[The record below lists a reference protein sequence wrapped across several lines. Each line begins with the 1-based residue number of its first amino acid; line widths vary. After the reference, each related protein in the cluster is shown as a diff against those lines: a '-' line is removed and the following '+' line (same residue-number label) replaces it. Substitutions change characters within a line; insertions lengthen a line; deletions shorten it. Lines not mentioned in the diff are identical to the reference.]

1 MKSNDET
8 SLGIGKRYL
17 KFFIDNLDS
26 RYVISIG
33 GRRSGKSWANMRFL
47 RYLISGKPKKL
58 LVVAATFP
66 ALQLV
71 MNDWQNATGLQVTGS
86 ILYGYSCQLS
96 NGSVVQFRNWDEPQ
110 KVQGSEADYG
120 YIEEWINVN
129 EQVIRV
135 LGMSIREQIYMSANP
150 TKKTK
155 LLNDFLNEDKS
166 NLLKTTYKDN
176 PYLPPE
182 QVAEFDSIKLRSL
195 QPNATTYDIYCAKVY
210 CDGEFGDL
218 VGQAFEKLEY
228 NTYEDYLNVP
238 TEEVLILDLAFGG
251 QDKTALCSFK
261 LYQNKLYVHTYMYKL
276 GTINAKEL
284 AWDLIDCGVNSYTT
298 LYADYG
304 GTGRQILDS
313 LILGEQNGEKWT
325 EPELRMGFQIGNVI
339 KGRILES
346 IMALMALD
354 GIVIDDSNQ
363 YTREEFEECT
373 LDENQKI
380 KNDNDH
386 TIACARYAINY
397 FHAIVK

>member
-150 TKKTK
+150 TKKTR

-218 VGQAFEKLEY
+218 VGQAFERLEF
-228 NTYEDYLNVP
+228 NTYKDYLDIP
-238 TEEVLILDLAFGG
+238 SEEILVMDLSFGG
-251 QDKTALCSFK
+251 SDKTALCGFK
-261 LYQNKLYVHTYMYKL
+261 LHKNKMYIHTYMYKM
-276 GTINAKEL
+276 GTINAKDL
-284 AWDLIDCGVNSYTT
+284 AWDLVDCGVNAYTT
-298 LYADYG
+298 VFADYG
-304 GTGRQILDS
+304 GVGRQILDN
-313 LILGEQNGEKWT
+313 LILASQNGDDWT
-325 EPELRMGFQIGNVI
+325 EPELRKGFSINNVV
-339 KGRILES
+339 KGRVLES

-354 GIVIDDSNQ
+354 GIVIDDSSDF
-363 YTREEFEECT
+363 TREEFEECM

-380 KNDNDH
+380 KNENDH
-386 TIACARYAINY
+386 TIACARYAINI
-397 FHAIVK
+397 FHAIA